1 MAPRDRDLLFPLL
14 AVFLWVWRDA
24 KGSWH
29 VGSRKPSRF
38 PQLHDDMAVN
48 RPWRLEGPSG
58 RHLTGFVFLRQQQPR
73 SGPPCAPGGPAWPR
87 AEPEQPPQDRST
99 DGGNRITQLT
109 QDMAEEVLLMAQSLR
124 SRGRLLVWPFRD
136 FGGGRTGQGGG
147 GWRKWV
153 SGAALQAWG
162 SLHSWA
168 TLLLGCS
175 ALSILACSLL
185 TLSTVS

>member
-1 MAPRDRDLLFPLL
+1 MARRDRDPLSPLL

-38 PQLHDDMAVN
+38 PRLHDDTAVN
-48 RPWRLEGPSG
+48 LPWRLEGPSG
-58 RHLTGFVFLRQQQPR
+58 RHLTGFVFLLQQQPR
-73 SGPPCAPGGPAWPR
+73 SGALCTPGSLAWPR
-87 AEPEQPPQDRST
+87 AEPEQPPQDCST

-124 SRGRLLVWPFRD
+124 SRGRLLVRPFRN
-136 FGGGRTGQGGG
+136 FGGGRTGQGG
-147 GWRKWV
+147 
-153 SGAALQAWG
+153 SGEGNAALQAWG

-175 ALSILACSLL
+175 ALRILARSLL
-185 TLSTVS
+185 SLSTVS